1 MLISIHR
8 IKSIQTK
15 NMINVT
21 ECFVAATIQNN
32 RSSEHQ
38 QHHDGLG
45 DPSTFSG
52 QKILDERERWCEK
65 NSFVQTTCQLYR
77 EKEKGPKAVITSF
90 FLHWIDQK

>member
-1 MLISIHR
+1 
-8 IKSIQTK
+8 
-15 NMINVT
+15 MINVT

-52 QKILDERERWCEK
+52 QKILDERERERDGVRK
-65 NSFVQTTCQLYR
+65 TVLSKRRVNSIG
-77 EKEKGPKAVITSF
+77 KKKK
-90 FLHWIDQK
+90 DQKLLRSTSQFFFCIG

>member
-1 MLISIHR
+1 
-8 IKSIQTK
+8 
-15 NMINVT
+15 MINVT

-77 EKEKGPKAVITSF
+77 EKEKGPKAAAARHITIF
-90 FLHWIDQK
+90 FALDRSKIITIATTSYKN

>member
-1 MLISIHR
+1 
-8 IKSIQTK
+8 
-15 NMINVT
+15 MINVT

-52 QKILDERERWCEK
+52 QKILDEREM
-65 NSFVQTTCQLYR
+65 V
-77 EKEKGPKAVITSF
+77 
-90 FLHWIDQK
+90 

>member
-1 MLISIHR
+1 
-8 IKSIQTK
+8 
-15 NMINVT
+15 MINVT

-52 QKILDERERWCEK
+52 QKILDERWCEK

-77 EKEKGPKAVITSF
+77 EKEKG
-90 FLHWIDQK
+90 DQKLLRSTSQIFFCIR

>member
-1 MLISIHR
+1 
-8 IKSIQTK
+8 
-15 NMINVT
+15 MINVT

-77 EKEKGPKAVITSF
+77 EKEKG
-90 FLHWIDQK
+90 DQKLLRGTSQFFFALDRSKIITITTTSYKN

>member
-1 MLISIHR
+1 
-8 IKSIQTK
+8 
-15 NMINVT
+15 MINVT

-52 QKILDERERWCEK
+52 QKILDERERDGVRK
-65 NSFVQTTCQLYR
+65 TVLSKRRVNSIGKKKKDQKLLLR
-77 EKEKGPKAVITSF
+77 GTSQF